1 MKKFLFLILSC
12 AFIVMQ
18 ISSFAKADVKG
29 KKVVEQVLKK
39 YEAAKSFQADFE
51 QTYYWV
57 LPDTKSEQYG
67 TIWLE
72 GKTKFKIQTENQL
85 IVSDGKTVWTYSK
98 TTNQVLIDEVQ
109 KADDITLPGD
119 IMLTFLDK
127 YDPIYIGEELINGI
141 KCHRLELTSKTDDQ
155 FIQKIVLWISIRDL
169 IVKKIQQIDLNKNKN
184 TYVLKSI
191 KFDVLFPKDFFH
203 YVPPDSVEVIDMR

>member
-1 MKKFLFLILSC
+1 MKKNLFHIFLL
-12 AFIVMQ
+12 AFILTQFV
-18 ISSFAKADVKG
+18 ISARADVKAE
-29 KKVVEQVLKK
+29 KIVKQVLTK
-39 YEAAKSFQADFE
+39 YEAAKTFQADFE

-57 LPDTKSEQYG
+57 LTDNKSEQYG

-98 TTNQVLIDEVQ
+98 TTNQVLIDDVQ
-109 KADDITLPGD
+109 KTDDITLPGD

-127 YDPIYIGEELINGI
+127 YDPVYIGEELTNGI

-155 FIQKIVLWISIRDL
+155 FIQKIILWIGNKDL
-169 IVKKIQQIDLNKNKN
+169 EVKKIQQIDLNKNKN

-191 KFDVLFPKDFFH
+191 QFDVLFPKDFFQ
-203 YVPPDSVEVIDMR
+203 YSPPDSVEIIDMR